1 MGDFPLVHN
10 ALTRYTGFLLSR
22 AGFTSMKGFAEAMEP
37 IGLTPRLWGM
47 LNILE
52 HERGIS
58 QQQLGASIGIDPSS
72 IVAAVDDLEARG
84 LAERKRD
91 PNDRRAYALHLTE
104 LGTTTLKNGRKHAAA
119 AQATL
124 LQALT
129 AEEQAELHRLLSKIL
144 GVGADDP
151 SPKAPA
157 KSPLERRA
165 SVADR
170 EIAGVAVIEGPAIRR
185 P

>member
-1 MGDFPLVHN
+1 MGDFSPIHN

-52 HERGIS
+52 HEGGIS

-119 AQATL
+119 AQAKL
-124 LQALT
+124 LQSLT

-144 GVGADDP
+144 GVGREDA
-151 SPKAPA
+151 KASA
-157 KSPLERRA
+157 GRTAL
-165 SVADR
+165 ADR
-170 EIAGVAVIEGPAIRR
+170 KVAGVSVIEGPTIRR